1 MVDRIHL
8 SVNFFH
14 YRKPIRRNNVNFIL
28 IMKCTAYTL
37 SQWCIVLEEAAN
49 ISLSKA
55 VFLLF
60 CINATELYFNNGNNE
75 IEVQTDRQLID
86 KFRGS
91 FFTRK

>member
-1 MVDRIHL
+1 M
-8 SVNFFH
+8 
-14 YRKPIRRNNVNFIL
+14 
-28 IMKCTAYTL
+28 
-37 SQWCIVLEEAAN
+37 LEEAAN

-60 CINATELYFNNGNNE
+60 CINATELYFNNGNKE

>member
-1 MVDRIHL
+1 M
-8 SVNFFH
+8 
-14 YRKPIRRNNVNFIL
+14 
-28 IMKCTAYTL
+28 
-37 SQWCIVLEEAAN
+37 LEEAAN

-60 CINATELYFNNGNNE
+60 CINVTEFDFNNDNNE

>member
-1 MVDRIHL
+1 
-8 SVNFFH
+8 
-14 YRKPIRRNNVNFIL
+14 
-28 IMKCTAYTL
+28 MKCTAYTL
-37 SQWCIVLEEAAN
+37 SQWRIVLEEAAN

-60 CINATELYFNNGNNE
+60 CINVTEFDFNNDNNE

>member
-1 MVDRIHL
+1 M
-8 SVNFFH
+8 
-14 YRKPIRRNNVNFIL
+14 
-28 IMKCTAYTL
+28 
-37 SQWCIVLEEAAN
+37 LEEAAN

-55 VFLLF
+55 VFPLF

>member
-1 MVDRIHL
+1 M
-8 SVNFFH
+8 
-14 YRKPIRRNNVNFIL
+14 
-28 IMKCTAYTL
+28 
-37 SQWCIVLEEAAN
+37 LEEAAN

-86 KFRGS
+86 NFADRFLLKNKS
-91 FFTRK
+91 FEA

>member
-1 MVDRIHL
+1 
-8 SVNFFH
+8 
-14 YRKPIRRNNVNFIL
+14 
-28 IMKCTAYTL
+28 MKCTAYTL
-37 SQWCIVLEEAAN
+37 SQWRIVLEEAAN

-86 KFRGS
+86 NFADRFLLKNKS
-91 FFTRK
+91 FEA

>member
-1 MVDRIHL
+1 
-8 SVNFFH
+8 
-14 YRKPIRRNNVNFIL
+14 
-28 IMKCTAYTL
+28 MKCTAYTL
-37 SQWCIVLEEAAN
+37 SQWRIVLDEAAN

-75 IEVQTDRQLID
+75 IEIQTDRQLID